1 MRKILT
7 VLLAT
12 AFAMHLCAQDIDT
25 QGSAG
30 KNLNMEGIIEKLEK
44 SEGYVFLGKH
54 DQRNLR
60 DIFHRSGKIDM
71 GGEDKPNLN
80 DVLDYHWE
88 VANEGIATL
97 QRDNEAEAIYV
108 KGTEFGE
115 TFLTATL
122 PNSTEVHHFAV
133 FVCPTI
139 TVLSPEGI
147 VYRYQ
152 KTYKQPARIELTK
165 SKEYHINC
173 VMMKRGDSDS
183 DWEDITA
190 KVAYGRDSN
199 DDDDDDLEVNDKDG
213 YYESKD
219 PIASDMIFVISEES
233 SEYYDNNTEGGS
245 DLGVVGQSGLNL
257 QTIGHEIK
265 VVYDG
270 NREGTEKGAPVD
282 LSEADIK
289 ITDAGNVPVPLSSQ
303 NQLGN
308 GKIYI
313 DGLGIFY
320 ITIDNTQGGG
330 KIGKFKV
337 IIHD

>member
-12 AFAMHLCAQDIDT
+12 AFAMNLCAQTQGDIDT

-30 KNLNMEGIIEKLEK
+30 KNLNMDGIIEKLEK
-44 SEGYVFLGKH
+44 SEGYVFLGKD

-60 DIFHRSGKIDM
+60 DIFHRSDKIGM
-71 GGEDKPNLN
+71 GGEDKPALN

-97 QRDNEAEAIYV
+97 QRDTKAEAIYV
-108 KGTEFGE
+108 KGTKFGE

-139 TVLSPEGI
+139 TVLSPEGV
-147 VYRYQ
+147 VYSYH
-152 KTYKQPARIELTK
+152 KTYNQPAKIELTQ

-199 DDDDDDLEVNDKDG
+199 DDLVVNDKDG

-233 SEYYDNNTEGGS
+233 SKDYGNNTGGGS

-270 NREGTEKGAPVD
+270 NREGTEKGASVD
-282 LSEADIK
+282 LSNANIE
-289 ITDAGNVPVPLSSQ
+289 ITDAGNVPVSLSSQ

-320 ITIDNTQGGG
+320 ITINNTQGGG
-330 KIGKFKV
+330 KIGTFKV
-337 IIHD
+337 IIHDL